1 MRNLLIFLS
10 VLMFMIGAGG
20 LAGATTISF
29 TDQHNPAPIIL
40 NFANPSHSFTH
51 DINDDGFNPLM
62 HEITSAEIWLCMW
75 DAPPL
80 EGDPPYEFVQVLFD
94 GGSYDGSSFFEV
106 TLGGYSFELA
116 FSILQNDGLINVDIN
131 RMAGDFVF
139 NKSTLFVDATVIPI
153 PGAILLLGS
162 GLIGLASFKKIFK
175 G

>member
-75 DAPPL
+75 DAPL
-80 EGDPPYEFVQVLFD
+80 IEGDPPYEL
-94 GGSYDGSSFFEV
+94 FEV